1 MRKPVLRGIALCALA
16 ALACPGVAMAA
27 DQTTAISTYPVEPVP
42 PPPLPAP
49 DPERLAIAERL
60 VDCIWPVGTMQRIVE
75 TTMSTTVD
83 AAAGLGELSTA
94 SAADGG
100 DKAERRAQHEAR
112 TGRPL
117 RGAPPPA
124 PTPAEPSMADMAAIM
139 APIYAQMEPP
149 MRAAL
154 TRIYARRY
162 TVQQLGELEAFF
174 STPTGAAYAADSL
187 TLMNEPEMVAG
198 LTEAMGAMMSAIP
211 NAMMDADAEGAT
223 AEAAAAVVE
232 AAAADAAADAGVV
245 KYE

>member
-1 MRKPVLRGIALCALA
+1 MSVSRLL
-16 ALACPGVAMAA
+16 AMAA
-27 DQTTAISTYPVEPVP
+27 LVVGTPLAAQDVP
-42 PPPLPAP
+42 PLAVDAPTAALPAP

-60 VDCIWPVGTMQRIVE
+60 VDRIWPVGAMQRMME
-75 TTMSTTVD
+75 STMASSVD
-83 AAAGLGELSTA
+83 AAAGMEEMA
-94 SAADGG
+94 ADWADGG

-117 RGAPPPA
+117 RRTPPPET
-124 PTPAEPSMADMAAIM
+124 PTAEPSMAELNAVMEPM
-139 APIYAQMEPP
+139 FAQMEPP

-162 TVQQLGELEAFF
+162 SVEQLGELETFF

-198 LTEAMGAMMSAIP
+198 LTEAMGAMMSAMP
-211 NAMMDADAEGAT
+211 KAMSGAYSEDAA
-223 AEAAAAVVE
+223 AEAAAAAVDA
-232 AAAADAAADAGVV
+232 AAAADAGIV